1 MKINGIHGFFTS
13 KLKSNGWKKNV
24 KFGPFLLSQ
33 NCPPSNSHNAWE
45 TARSIRIIKYVGWY
59 SKNGSACIRII
70 KYIGCIFEYV
80 DYAHINEDGP
90 GIAKVKQEKAWFVVT
105 KKINIRVKLKL

>member
-1 MKINGIHGFFTS
+1 MRWKYAALTCFLSPQKWDEMNE
-13 KLKSNGWKKNV
+13 KSGKAN
-24 KFGPFLLSQ
+24 PSQ
-33 NCPPSNSHNAWE
+33 NCSSFNSNNAWE
-45 TARSIRIIKYVGWY
+45 RSRSIRIIKYVGWY

>member
-1 MKINGIHGFFTS
+1 MRWKYAALTCFLSPQKWDEMNE
-13 KLKSNGWKKNV
+13 KSGKAN
-24 KFGPFLLSQ
+24 PSQ
-33 NCPPSNSHNAWE
+33 NCSSFNSNNAWE
-45 TARSIRIIKYVGWY
+45 RSR
-59 SKNGSACIRII
+59 SIRII